1 MLNYQRL
8 CLLLKPPFFLTSEDT
23 QIVVGLRT
31 NPASD
36 LGRSGSGRPLSVV
49 EMAVQRHSFSD
60 PNEDP
65 SLVYFRSN
73 RKIFNTFVDRDMEA
87 EVAAWAFCIE
97 SNVLQPSGDPLIDP
111 LVQVLLRTAAASL
124 GYDESEASALS
135 CAALSNLCDQPEA
148 RLLRFVCGLT
158 CGCADPLASPWHKV
172 PNQGCHDLCTEL
184 AAEAH
189 SSCTDIATGDGSKTD
204 RVWQFYF
211 ETYPD
216 MMTAFYGSNVSTSS
230 VYPLIASRNA
240 QMKQLGCP
248 ALLQPELQMEFATT
262 RPRAWTSK
270 QRRVVSHLRSR
281 TGHFFWRAAPIL
293 PPMFVSTTSARR
305 GISMASAMV
314 GMRPSVSVA
323 SVRHAAWGRIGAAE
337 GQQQPTLV
345 GSEWLERCAPASA
358 FVACGVAGQRRRH
371 CHRGRF
377 LVRRRSTELEESGD
391 ALIPP
396 MPIGRLVSKGSMTSL
411 EYDPFDAPE
420 FIQDEMGGGVFSWMP
435 VTAEGSLLPDNESY
449 AEQAFEVPVDRLEY
463 LQGSGFLEAKV
474 NEDFRAYFVGEV
486 RELDGRK
493 WQRVMLKGRRDSVQ
507 EGALR
512 LMEGVLRQRPWDEAV
527 KELPRP
533 EDFEVGCLNSA
544 PGAFGSAHLRL
555 EVMVGQRSLRDSRKM
570 LRDVSGV
577 FTTSYLHHL
586 HTPMAPWA
594 LSASSCY
601 SSRAAAAAAGF
612 VMSKRPLEEV
622 ATSSVGQGPRPP
634 KAYKNNDFLNSTEAR
649 LIRIM
654 CELEEPKDRLRTE
667 GVDNIVMFFGSA
679 RAKPRD
685 QYEAAVKEAEA
696 KVAANPGDAKLASA
710 LSRLKK
716 QEFLVLGAVSAMGG
730 APYTVVVYK
739 NAIVMLAGS
748 SKTGHTLDAAA
759 VQRCHEIARGTKA
772 TAEDPQAVENAVGD
786 MAVDLKWE

>member
-1 MLNYQRL
+1 MNW
-8 CLLLKPPFFLTSEDT
+8 P
-23 QIVVGLRT
+23 
-31 NPASD
+31 
-36 LGRSGSGRPLSVV
+36 GRSS
-49 EMAVQRHSFSD
+49 
-60 PNEDP
+60 
-65 SLVYFRSN
+65 
-73 RKIFNTFVDRDMEA
+73 
-87 EVAAWAFCIE
+87 
-97 SNVLQPSGDPLIDP
+97 
-111 LVQVLLRTAAASL
+111 
-124 GYDESEASALS
+124 SEA
-135 CAALSNLCDQPEA
+135 
-148 RLLRFVCGLT
+148 RF
-158 CGCADPLASPWHKV
+158 DE
-172 PNQGCHDLCTEL
+172 DLW
-184 AAEAH
+184 
-189 SSCTDIATGDGSKTD
+189 K
-204 RVWQFYF
+204 
-211 ETYPD
+211 
-216 MMTAFYGSNVSTSS
+216 
-230 VYPLIASRNA
+230 
-240 QMKQLGCP
+240 
-248 ALLQPELQMEFATT
+248 
-262 RPRAWTSK
+262 PR
-270 QRRVVSHLRSR
+270 
-281 TGHFFWRAAPIL
+281 
-293 PPMFVSTTSARR
+293 
-305 GISMASAMV
+305 
-314 GMRPSVSVA
+314 
-323 SVRHAAWGRIGAAE
+323 
-337 GQQQPTLV
+337 
-345 GSEWLERCAPASA
+345 
-358 FVACGVAGQRRRH
+358 
-371 CHRGRF
+371 
-377 LVRRRSTELEESGD
+377 
-391 ALIPP
+391 
-396 MPIGRLVSKGSMTSL
+396 TSL
-411 EYDPFDAPE
+411 RKTTDPTE
-420 FIQDEMGGGVFSWMP
+420 WNV
-435 VTAEGSLLPDNESY
+435 
-449 AEQAFEVPVDRLEY
+449 
-463 LQGSGFLEAKV
+463 
-474 NEDFRAYFVGEV
+474 V